1 MRLRL
6 SGKLVVTVLG
16 MVAIFT
22 YEFKKASDSFVL
34 EKCKLDTLSNY
45 TALIETAVKTGYIGQ
60 TEVETLKKWRVDPSV
75 WGVK

>member
-1 MRLRL
+1 
-6 SGKLVVTVLG
+6 

-34 EKCKLDTLSNY
+34 ENCRLDTLSNY
-45 TALIETAVKTGYIGQ
+45 SMLVDTAVNTGYINQ

-75 WGVK
+75 WGV